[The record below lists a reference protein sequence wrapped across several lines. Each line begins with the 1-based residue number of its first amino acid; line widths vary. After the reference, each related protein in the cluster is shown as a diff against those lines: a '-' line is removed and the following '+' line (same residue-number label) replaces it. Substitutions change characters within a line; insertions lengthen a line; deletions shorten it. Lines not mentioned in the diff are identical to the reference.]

1 MRQERLTPRLRPSPW
16 THRPLTAGPSAL
28 SPWRSVSDHG
38 LASSRRPE
46 VLAVIDVVAG
56 LLLMH
61 GRNDA
66 VGIAATRPASN
77 VRARVRGTDDG
88 LPCREVAP

>member
-1 MRQERLTPRLRPSPW
+1 M
-16 THRPLTAGPSAL
+16 
-28 SPWRSVSDHG
+28 
-38 LASSRRPE
+38 
-46 VLAVIDVVAG
+46 IDVVAG

-66 VGIAATRPASN
+66 VGIAATRPATN
-77 VRARVRGTDDG
+77 VRPRVRGTDDG